1 MDGLVLVEEGC
12 LSFVSRVFCCSD
24 LELRGGLARGL
35 LAMLKRSITHH
46 YHILNKRL
54 QFIHVG
60 KCGGSTIAKLLT
72 VSRVVADQYSSVY
85 ESHVDGVV
93 IDSECDYL
101 FCLRNPVARALSA
114 FEWRKKLVLDD
125 ARPNQVRRFSGE
137 ANVLKSYG
145 SLSHLARTLYGPEGR
160 LQQQVARDFN
170 LVHHLRE
177 SISFYLNPLM
187 DVLHSSKVLGVICQE
202 TLVEDCREILGV
214 DASSVFERRNE
225 SRSLSVADLDS
236 IVLVNL
242 KRYLAQDYSCLSQLW
257 SLGILDDKK
266 FSLLMFGDS

>member
-1 MDGLVLVEEGC
+1 
-12 LSFVSRVFCCSD
+12 
-24 LELRGGLARGL
+24 
-35 LAMLKRSITHH
+35 MLKRVIPRANL
-46 YHILNKRL
+46 ILSKRL
-54 QFIHVG
+54 QFVHVG
-60 KCGGSTIAKLLT
+60 KCGGSTIVKLLS
-72 VSRVVADQYSSVY
+72 VSHVVADRYASVY

-114 FEWRKKLVLDD
+114 FEWRKKLVLED
-125 ARPNQVRRFSGE
+125 ACPNQVHRFSGE

-145 SLSHLARTLYGPEGR
+145 SLSSLARSLYGQDGR
-160 LQQQVARDFN
+160 LQQHVARDFD

-187 DVLHSSKVLGVICQE
+187 GVLHSSNVLGVICQE
-202 TLVEDCREILGV
+202 TLVEDCREILAV

-225 SRSLSVADLDS
+225 NRSLSVSDLDP
-236 IVLVNL
+236 IVLINL
-242 KRYLAQDYSCLSQLW
+242 KRYLVQDYSCLSQLW
-257 SLGILDDKK
+257 SLGVLDDKK